1 MLLTLHELSGGG
13 GKMVWRWPVAHFR
26 YQQLSASC
34 CCTPQP
40 LCLQVVEAFAG
51 EEQVDLAFVPEAASP
66 SPRSMRRRGP
76 PLRSKTSGC
85 HTTQDMSPM
94 ELTAWL
100 R

>member
-1 MLLTLHELSGGG
+1 MLLTLHVVQSCLRCGQWHSGGTQA
-13 GKMVWRWPVAHFR
+13 R
-26 YQQLSASC
+26 QQLRPSC
-34 CCTPQP
+34 CHAPQP
-40 LCLQVVEAFAG
+40 LRLQVVEAFAG
-51 EEQVDLAFVPEAASP
+51 EEQVDIAFVPEAAAPSP
-66 SPRSMRRRGP
+66 SGMRRRGP

>member
-1 MLLTLHELSGGG
+1 MTGGT
-13 GKMVWRWPVAHFR
+13 WA
-26 YQQLSASC
+26 YQQLSLSC
-34 CCTPQP
+34 CHAPQP
-40 LCLQVVEAFAG
+40 HHLQVVEAYAG
-51 EEQVDLAFVPEAASP
+51 EEQVDLAFVPEAAMP
-66 SPRSMRRRGP
+66 SPHGMRRRGP